1 MAYVIGDE
9 CISCGAC
16 EGECPVGAISEGDG
30 KYVIDADT
38 CASCGAC
45 AAVCP
50 VGALHPP
57 RLAGRCDPVV
67 RLNRSP
73 MNARWIAREG
83 PVAIR
88 EMQNTE
94 HDFRLMLRWM
104 TDPQTMRYWEGM
116 QEIYTYERVARE
128 YAESLAEGVT
138 PCIIAYAGTE
148 IGYCQFCTLSA
159 EIFEVPEE
167 EYAKFARPEDCVYG
181 IDIFLGE
188 VEYRDR
194 GIGTACLKALMRALF
209 ETYGADALMI
219 DPKTHNARAIRCY
232 RKCGFRDLFVVP
244 QREWQDGE
252 YHDSLIMGARKA
264 GFDGGAAAF
273 SPIAHF

>member
-1 MAYVIGDE
+1 
-9 CISCGAC
+9 
-16 EGECPVGAISEGDG
+16 
-30 KYVIDADT
+30 
-38 CASCGAC
+38 
-45 AAVCP
+45 
-50 VGALHPP
+50 
-57 RLAGRCDPVV
+57 
-67 RLNRSP
+67 

-88 EMQNTE
+88 EMQNTG

-188 VEYRDR
+188 VECRDR

-252 YHDSLIMGARKA
+252 YHDIHHKA
-264 GFDGGAAAF
+264 
-273 SPIAHF
+273 

>member
-1 MAYVIGDE
+1 
-9 CISCGAC
+9 
-16 EGECPVGAISEGDG
+16 
-30 KYVIDADT
+30 
-38 CASCGAC
+38 
-45 AAVCP
+45 
-50 VGALHPP
+50 
-57 RLAGRCDPVV
+57 
-67 RLNRSP
+67 

-252 YHDSLIMGARKA
+252 YHDSLIMGVRKA
-264 GFDGGAAAF
+264 SFDGGAAAF